1 MPDIHHWTVEETRA
15 LVDSFDALTG
25 KDTPLTPAAVYT
37 EFKNLM
43 PQSLLTQ
50 TQISNKINT
59 LARQEKV
66 SAKELLRSG
75 DQHRDQLQGDNDA
88 RKRKRDQSQDV
99 NESNNVYSPSLKLR
113 LGKKRSTVTQPESN
127 CSEEQSESS
136 LSSTVSV
143 GTQNSPDDDT
153 PDRNLD
159 NMEEQSTAS
168 GRINMQVE
176 PWEEKLL
183 SYIRGYLHNN
193 IHDHP
198 PDHEHIRDTLEK
210 AREETEQGIKCFLLA
225 RPPARLTP
233 SSMTDS
239 AKDLSCLLLRG
250 GEGRSLESGLYTL
263 YSGPG
268 MTVEILLRV
277 YAAAAIY
284 RWVFLWSDERWDV
297 PMPSEMCKLMGVCE
311 QCMSR
316 PEISV
321 LRLSPNSNSKS
332 RSCRKDQA

>member
-1 MPDIHHWTVEETRA
+1 MKDRHSWTVEETRA
-15 LVDSFDALTG
+15 LVDSFDALRG
-25 KDTPLTPAAVYT
+25 KDIPLTVASIYT

-43 PQSLLTQ
+43 PQSLLAKSH
-50 TQISNKINT
+50 IANKITT
-59 LARQEKV
+59 LARQKKV
-66 SAKELLRSG
+66 SKKELFHSWEEHREQLREDS
-75 DQHRDQLQGDNDA
+75 DN
-88 RKRKRDQSQDV
+88 RKRKRHESQDV
-99 NESNNVYSPSLKLR
+99 NKSNNTNSPTLELR
-113 LGKKRSTVTQPESN
+113 LGKRRSTTRQLESN
-127 CSEEQSESS
+127 CSEEQSESG
-136 LSSTVSV
+136 LSSTATF

-153 PDRNLD
+153 PDRHLD
-159 NMEEQSTAS
+159 NMEEQSPAS

-250 GEGRSLESGLYTL
+250 GEGRSLESGLNTL

-268 MTVEILLRV
+268 MTVELLLRV
-277 YAAAAIY
+277 FAAAAIY

-297 PMPSEMCKLMGVCE
+297 PLPSEMCKLMGVCE
-311 QCMSR
+311 QCKSR
-316 PEISV
+316 PEISL
-321 LRLSPNSNSKS
+321 LRLTPNFTSESGF
-332 RSCRKDQA
+332 CRKDQA